1 MGSYPNGSKGFRV
14 SQQYLNPTAGFTDG
28 LLTPWNSI
36 YDSQVDISSPQIEAN
51 NLEAGDFVEF
61 SSIEMQKDINSRNVI
76 QAALT
81 KSRTSGYFDFDA
93 YYIPSNKKIS
103 HKILFHMA
111 IF

>member
-1 MGSYPNGSKGFRV
+1 M
-14 SQQYLNPTAGFTDG
+14 
-28 LLTPWNSI
+28 TPWNSI

-93 YYIPSNKKIS
+93 YYIPEQQENIAQNSIS
-103 HKILFHMA
+103 YGDFLNAMLIDGY
-111 IF
+111 